1 MKLKKAAL
9 IPLIAIVAVAVT
21 LSAVT
26 AGVLISQQNVPASG
40 TIGGNIVSTINLGV
54 FSDPQVSINCTSID
68 WGNLNSGDTA
78 TKTIYIQ
85 NTGNIS
91 ETLSMS
97 AMNWNPASAS
107 SSLYLTWNQEGA
119 TLAPGQIVPATLTL
133 SVSSDT
139 GDLSSFSLNIV
150 ISGTA

>member
-1 MKLKKAAL
+1 MKIKRAL
-9 IPLIAIVAVAVT
+9 IPLIVLIATAAT

-40 TIGGNIVSTINLGV
+40 SVGGSIISTVNIGVY
-54 FSDPQVSINCTSID
+54 SDPQVTTNCSNID

-85 NTGNIS
+85 NTGSIS
-91 ETLSMS
+91 ETLSMT
-97 AMNWNPASAS
+97 ATNWNPTAAS
-107 SSLYLTWNQEGA
+107 SRLFLTWNQEGA
-119 TLAPGQIVPATLTL
+119 AIEAGAVVPATLTL
-133 SVSSDT
+133 NVAADT
-139 GDLSSFSLNIV
+139 GDLSDFSLNIV